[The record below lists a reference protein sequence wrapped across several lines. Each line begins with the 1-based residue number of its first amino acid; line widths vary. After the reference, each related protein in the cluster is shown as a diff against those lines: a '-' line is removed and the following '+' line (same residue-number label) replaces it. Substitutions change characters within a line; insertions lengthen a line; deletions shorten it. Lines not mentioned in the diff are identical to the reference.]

1 MKLLHAGLSPFVR
14 KVLVAAIETGQ
25 RDKIELETVAITPAN
40 PGETLPAVN
49 PLGKLPCLV
58 LDDGTSLFDS
68 RVICRYIDTLHDGP
82 TLYPEGAALWSRLT
96 LEAMA
101 DGMMDAAV
109 LMAYEVRLRPEEQQS
124 TDWLEAQW
132 GKVTRAMAHLE
143 ANIELLDTPDM
154 ASIAVGAALGYID
167 FRHDARN
174 WRSQTPKL
182 AAWEAEFAK
191 RPAMQ
196 ATAPA

>member
-1 MKLLHAGLSPFVR
+1 
-14 KVLVAAIETGQ
+14 
-25 RDKIELETVAITPAN
+25 
-40 PGETLPAVN
+40 
-49 PLGKLPCLV
+49 
-58 LDDGTSLFDS
+58 
-68 RVICRYIDTLHDGP
+68 
-82 TLYPEGAALWSRLT
+82 
-96 LEAMA
+96 
-101 DGMMDAAV
+101 MMDAAV
-109 LMAYEVRLRPEEQQS
+109 LMAYEVRLRPEEKQS

-154 ASIAVGAALGYID
+154 ASIAVGAALAYID

-174 WRSQTPKL
+174 WRSQAPKL